1 VSAPVGRVE
10 LRSRR
15 LATVVV
21 GVAAI
26 VAATGLA
33 VVASRSNDVIP
44 GAAFLAFLAVIVL
57 LPFAVGVLAPWIP
70 DRWLRWL
77 NAAILVEYA
86 ALLVLLVVGAALGWL
101 PGGEVPWFFT
111 TPAVPAAAAMLAWGR
126 RAAWGTVAASVVAV
140 VCSRVL
146 AEHDPVRLAAHDT
159 LSFVAAALL
168 VLLFDALL
176 VAARRLDEAT
186 ALAVAAA
193 GQEAAG
199 EARAQAAEQFA
210 ALTHD
215 ELLATLLAAREDRP
229 DLRRAVAQRARRSR
243 RLLRELH
250 DEESAGPVA
259 LPELLV
265 ALRAEAAAAVPT
277 AAVDIEGSRRALDA
291 APELPAEAA
300 AAILGAATQAL
311 ANATRHAGAE
321 RISVVVAPLPDGV
334 RIAVRDD
341 GRGFDPAAVPPGRMG
356 IATSI
361 LARVRAVAGGGAEI
375 VSAPGEGTRVSI
387 EWRRDGA
394 GGPVTTPVPAAPGP
408 SRPTGVF
415 AADSPAIRRFL
426 RIGIVVLLAAFAALA
441 ALAGLRT
448 DLPIVHAAAWLGIAA
463 GFAAIGWSTLARPS
477 QLRGLVVLLIATGV
491 AALSWIPIERDPATW
506 GDAWYIPAMTPMLAG
521 LAARGRSGV
530 AALAGGLVA
539 AVVAG
544 GGIVH
549 QNDTIDLVAA
559 AVRLCGGLSVG
570 LLLIGGTVWIRR
582 RTVVAQA
589 LQVEQARAASARAA
603 GRRELRERS
612 AGVEAL
618 IGRTLDRLAGDE
630 PLSDADRAECAAL
643 EGRLRDQYR
652 AGRLAG
658 EPLVAAAMRARRRGV
673 DVVLLD
679 DPDRVLA
686 ADEVEAARRWIAARL
701 DAVDEGVFTGRIL
714 PSVYAA
720 LASAVT
726 EDEAAQLDPGA
737 RVG

>member
-1 VSAPVGRVE
+1 
-10 LRSRR
+10 
-15 LATVVV
+15 
-21 GVAAI
+21 
-26 VAATGLA
+26 
-33 VVASRSNDVIP
+33 
-44 GAAFLAFLAVIVL
+44 
-57 LPFAVGVLAPWIP
+57 
-70 DRWLRWL
+70 
-77 NAAILVEYA
+77 
-86 ALLVLLVVGAALGWL
+86 
-101 PGGEVPWFFT
+101 
-111 TPAVPAAAAMLAWGR
+111 
-126 RAAWGTVAASVVAV
+126 
-140 VCSRVL
+140 
-146 AEHDPVRLAAHDT
+146 
-159 LSFVAAALL
+159 
-168 VLLFDALL
+168 
-176 VAARRLDEAT
+176 
-186 ALAVAAA
+186 
-193 GQEAAG
+193 
-199 EARAQAAEQFA
+199 
-210 ALTHD
+210 
-215 ELLATLLAAREDRP
+215 
-229 DLRRAVAQRARRSR
+229 
-243 RLLRELH
+243 
-250 DEESAGPVA
+250 
-259 LPELLV
+259 
-265 ALRAEAAAAVPT
+265 
-277 AAVDIEGSRRALDA
+277 
-291 APELPAEAA
+291 
-300 AAILGAATQAL
+300 
-311 ANATRHAGAE
+311 
-321 RISVVVAPLPDGV
+321 
-334 RIAVRDD
+334 
-341 GRGFDPAAVPPGRMG
+341 
-356 IATSI
+356 
-361 LARVRAVAGGGAEI
+361 
-375 VSAPGEGTRVSI
+375 
-387 EWRRDGA
+387 
-394 GGPVTTPVPAAPGP
+394 
-408 SRPTGVF
+408 
-415 AADSPAIRRFL
+415 
-426 RIGIVVLLAAFAALA
+426 VLLAAFAALA